1 LRTDLAWWYEC
12 WVNPRI
18 RRFAGIERLL
28 CQLDGD
34 EASPPVEHERLPG
47 DGTLELGRRQ
57 SRVPTLM
64 RRYMPWDFARV
75 RLLEK
80 EARSIKVVMIAERH
94 QMALAVFSG
103 EEQFHYRGV

>member
-1 LRTDLAWWYEC
+1 MPRRLDLAYGYRL
-12 WVNPRI
+12 VVRVLGQPRI

-80 EARSIKVVMIAERH
+80 EARSIKVVRFGEQLSVRH
-94 QMALAVFSG
+94 ACPL
-103 EEQFHYRGV
+103 